1 MMVAVV
7 CTMNIMM
14 LSVAKYTG
22 FFTGMSLEVKN
33 MIHLAEFIL
42 TTPVLFFSGFVFYK
56 GAYFGLKNRI
66 VNMDL
71 LVSSGATMTY
81 VYSLFVLFGAKGESY
96 FDSVAMIITFVLVG
110 KYLEVIGKKS
120 AIDTLDKIKS
130 TLPLEAIVVKD
141 GKKET
146 KALNLVQVGDLLN
159 LKLEKKFQSM
169 EKL

>member
-66 VNMDL
+66 VNMRFTCKFWCNNDL
-71 LVSSGATMTY
+71 CL
-81 VYSLFVLFGAKGESY
+81 LFICFIWCKR
-96 FDSVAMIITFVLVG
+96 
-110 KYLEVIGKKS
+110 
-120 AIDTLDKIKS
+120 
-130 TLPLEAIVVKD
+130 
-141 GKKET
+141 
-146 KALNLVQVGDLLN
+146 
-159 LKLEKKFQSM
+159 
-169 EKL
+169 